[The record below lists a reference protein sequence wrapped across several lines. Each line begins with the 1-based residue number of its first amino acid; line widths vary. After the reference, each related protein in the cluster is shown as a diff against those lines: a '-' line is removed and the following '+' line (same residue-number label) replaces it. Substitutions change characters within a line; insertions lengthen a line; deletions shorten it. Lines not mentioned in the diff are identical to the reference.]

1 MHDNTEIEQKVLALI
16 ISEPNLYYEYNDRLY
31 VDLFD
36 DLQHKLVYEKTNEIY
51 NEGDV
56 PDIIKL
62 TKKLQWTGN
71 EMSELVDIIDIGTTY
86 IDLSYAISTL

>member
-62 TKKLQWTGN
+62 TKK
-71 EMSELVDIIDIGTTY
+71 
-86 IDLSYAISTL
+86 

>member
-36 DLQHKLVYEKTNEIY
+36 DLLNLFFLI
-51 NEGDV
+51 
-56 PDIIKL
+56 L
-62 TKKLQWTGN
+62 TLGKN
-71 EMSELVDIIDIGTTY
+71 
-86 IDLSYAISTL
+86 